1 MKAIRNGR
9 AIDADGDSAATVVI
23 FPRCPLCGNALFS
36 VAYRHREVGTIV
48 DCGSCGLRYT
58 RSRSRESWPDLRRA
72 EPTPLPEV
80 ILQKELD
87 QSADYDAILGS
98 LRRLGASG
106 SLLELGCMTGH
117 FLVRA
122 QQAGF
127 KVTGLDPDIWATNYA
142 VSEFG
147 VDARP
152 EYLPDAGIDDDSFD
166 VVAAFHT
173 VEHLRDPLGTLRE
186 VRRVLRP
193 GGTLVIEVPIIDS
206 LAVRALGPYHRH
218 YVFDHTL
225 FLTRRTGTEL
235 LAAAGFDVVH
245 TDVTGRHMRLGRVG
259 DVVGRVLPRVGDAM
273 LAVMRRGRMDK
284 VVVHVNLRDI
294 IRFYAVSTEPHP
306 AEAGMEA
313 P

>member
-1 MKAIRNGR
+1 
-9 AIDADGDSAATVVI
+9 
-23 FPRCPLCGNALFS
+23 
-36 VAYRHREVGTIV
+36 
-48 DCGSCGLRYT
+48 
-58 RSRSRESWPDLRRA
+58 LRRA
-72 EPTPLPEV
+72 EPTPLPDV
-80 ILQKELD
+80 ILQKEVD
-87 QSADYDAILGS
+87 QTADYDAILAS
-98 LRRLGASG
+98 LERLGASG

-122 QQAGF
+122 QQAGY
-127 KVTGLDPDIWATNYA
+127 KVTGLDPDIWATKYA

-186 VRRVLRP
+186 VHRVLRP
-193 GGTLVIEVPIIDS
+193 GGLLVIEVPIIDS

-225 FLTRRTGTEL
+225 FLTRRTGAEL

-259 DVVGRVLPRVGDAM
+259 DVVGRVLPRAGDAM
-273 LAVMRRGRMDK
+273 LRVMRRGRVDK
-284 VVVHVNLRDI
+284 FVVHVNLRDI
-294 IRFYAVSTEPHP
+294 IRFYAVSTELPP
-306 AEAGMEA
+306 AEA
-313 P
+313 